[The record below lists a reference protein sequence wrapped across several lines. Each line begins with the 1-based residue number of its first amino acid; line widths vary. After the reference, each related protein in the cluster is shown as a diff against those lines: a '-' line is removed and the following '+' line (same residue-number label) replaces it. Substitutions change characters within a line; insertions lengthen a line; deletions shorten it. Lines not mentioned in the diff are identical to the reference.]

1 MSETIKKTATTTVA
15 KAEPAKAATTETKK
29 TETKK
34 AEPKKATVA
43 KKTTAKKATTAKKT
57 PAKKATPAK
66 KTPAKKATPA
76 KKTTTKK
83 AATKATSEIIE
94 LQLGDKNI
102 VVSDLVERVKEDF
115 KARGQRGTRK
125 LEVYVNVNEMKAYYV
140 ANDRSEDKNGNT
152 LSIDL

>member
-34 AEPKKATVA
+34 AEPKKATAA

-57 PAKKATPAK
+57 TAKKAT
-66 KTPAKKATPA
+66 TTKKATPA

>member
-34 AEPKKATVA
+34 AEPKKATAA
-43 KKTTAKKATTAKKT
+43 KKTT
-57 PAKKATPAK
+57 
-66 KTPAKKATPA
+66 AKKATPA